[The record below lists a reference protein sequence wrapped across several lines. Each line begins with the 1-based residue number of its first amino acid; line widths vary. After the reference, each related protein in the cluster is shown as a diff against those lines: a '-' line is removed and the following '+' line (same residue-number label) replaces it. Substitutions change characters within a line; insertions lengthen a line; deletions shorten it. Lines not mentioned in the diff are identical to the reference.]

1 MRRWARSQETWPAP
15 NAREIAA
22 ADHLGEQ
29 VDKDGDNPK
38 GCGGEREQEKTIV
51 HFSQAVRT
59 GAARR
64 FGRTDLDGNER
75 DDDLL
80 EALGV
85 AGGDGLLEKLEHVL
99 EDLNARVEQIDAL
112 WDLEI
117 GPRGVV
123 ERLQVRVRLCRR
135 R

>member
-1 MRRWARSQETWPAP
+1 MVIIPRTAEESGRRRRRSY
-15 NAREIAA
+15 N
-22 ADHLGEQ
+22 
-29 VDKDGDNPK
+29 
-38 GCGGEREQEKTIV
+38 
-51 HFSQAVRT
+51 AVRLC
-59 GAARR
+59 GPAQQRR

-99 EDLNARVEQIDAL
+99 EDLDARVEQIDAL

-123 ERLQVRVRLCRR
+123 ERLQVRLRLCRR

>member
-1 MRRWARSQETWPAP
+1 M
-15 NAREIAA
+15 
-22 ADHLGEQ
+22 
-29 VDKDGDNPK
+29 
-38 GCGGEREQEKTIV
+38 
-51 HFSQAVRT
+51 HFSQAMRT

-99 EDLNARVEQIDAL
+99 EDLDARVEQIDAL

>member
-1 MRRWARSQETWPAP
+1 MHQHS
-15 NAREIAA
+15 AA
-22 ADHLGEQ
+22 KQAIER
-29 VDKDGDNPK
+29 
-38 GCGGEREQEKTIV
+38 GGL
-51 HFSQAVRT
+51 
-59 GAARR
+59 
-64 FGRTDLDGNER
+64 RTDLDGNER

-80 EALGV
+80 EALRV
-85 AGGDGLLEKLEHVL
+85 PGGDGLLEKLEHVL
-99 EDLNARVEQIDAL
+99 EDLDARVEQIDAL

>member
-15 NAREIAA
+15 NAREIAV

-38 GCGGEREQEKTIV
+38 DCGEREKEKTIV

-59 GAARR
+59 GAVRR

-99 EDLNARVEQIDAL
+99 EDLDARVEQIDAL